1 MTVLTKKLTA
11 AIPAML
17 LCASL
22 TGVTTM
28 SPAETTNPNAPV
40 SLTE

>member
-1 MTVLTKKLTA
+1 MTVFTKKLTA

-22 TGVTTM
+22 TGV
-28 SPAETTNPNAPV
+28 
-40 SLTE
+40 